1 MSTSQAD
8 TPLAKRA
15 KTRRVFCPTSQ
26 ARRAKIYSFP
36 KERNYDL
43 TKESRLDTR
52 DVMAIRHQ
60 T

>member
-1 MSTSQAD
+1 LPDGQ
-8 TPLAKRA
+8 PK
-15 KTRRVFCPTSQ
+15 KVVQVFCPTSQ
-26 ARRAKIYSFP
+26 ARGEKIFIFP

-43 TKESRLDTR
+43 KKPSRLDTR

>member
-1 MSTSQAD
+1 MGHDRQ
-8 TPLAKRA
+8 A
-15 KTRRVFCPTSQ
+15 KTRRLFCPTSQ
-26 ARRAKIYSFP
+26 ARREKIFFFP

-43 TKESRLDTR
+43 TKPSRLDTR